1 MWYLVAFEND
11 NNMTKCSCWYIKKK
25 KKNPQDVSSILTVQE
40 KIASRKTKSGRKSTK
55 KFTVVI
61 LGKVTT
67 RVIF

>member
-11 NNMTKCSCWYIKKK
+11 NNMTKCSCWYIKK

>member
-25 KKNPQDVSSILTVQE
+25 NPQDVSSILIVQE